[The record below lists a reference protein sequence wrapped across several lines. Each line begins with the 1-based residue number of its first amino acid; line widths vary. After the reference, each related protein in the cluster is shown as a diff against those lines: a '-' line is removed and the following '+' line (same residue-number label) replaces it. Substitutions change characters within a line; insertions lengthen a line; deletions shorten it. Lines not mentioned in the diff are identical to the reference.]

1 MNILFLVCVVDMFLK
16 IQTVT
21 CEINQLSFLH
31 YHPTRKETYCS
42 RRPFEEI
49 CLAYSIRPF
58 CVRAGTS
65 LKYSEICLHV
75 PNTNTFCLVRGI
87 TRNLEVRLRTI
98 WINIHYFMSFYCLIA
113 ARHSMVN
120 VLCSQYVVWIGE

>member
-1 MNILFLVCVVDMFLK
+1 MNILFLVCVVDLFLK

-42 RRPFEEI
+42 RRQEQ
-49 CLAYSIRPF
+49 
-58 CVRAGTS
+58 GTS

-98 WINIHYFMSFYCLIA
+98 WIVLSQGIIHFGWAKARRQAPPLPHGSYATGCTCCPTIVELVSFILI
-113 ARHSMVN
+113 S
-120 VLCSQYVVWIGE
+120 